1 MTGLAIPAPK
11 CDHKVQ
17 MIARLGKEIQH
28 EDSIYYWAWK
38 NGIPVY
44 SPALTD
50 GSIGDMLYFHTYKN
64 PGLVIDL
71 VADIRAMNDEA
82 IKAAPRKTGM
92 LILGGGD
99 DLCPWWLG
107 SSMCSSQWKARS
119 CTKRSLKS
127 SLEGFPLKN

>member
-1 MTGLAIPAPK
+1 
-11 CDHKVQ
+11 
-17 MIARLGKEIQH
+17 MIARLGREIQD

-64 PGLVIDL
+64 PGLVLDL

-92 LILGGGD
+92 LILGGGNH
-99 DLCPWWLG
+99 
-107 SSMCSSQWKARS
+107 CSESYLSAVHAFLSVRE
-119 CTKRSLKS
+119 
-127 SLEGFPLKN
+127 EGVGGTLRMTTTNPVQIFLLV

>member
-1 MTGLAIPAPK
+1 
-11 CDHKVQ
+11 
-17 MIARLGKEIQH
+17 MIARLGQEIQN

-38 NGIPVY
+38 NKIPVY

-64 PGLVIDL
+64 PGLVLDL

-92 LILGGGD
+92 LILGGGKPG
-99 DLCPWWLG
+99 LLLHQ
-107 SSMCSSQWKARS
+107 CSVCQQAR
-119 CTKRSLKS
+119 
-127 SLEGFPLKN
+127 FH

>member
-1 MTGLAIPAPK
+1 
-11 CDHKVQ
+11 

-50 GSIGDMLYFHTYKN
+50 GSIGDMIYFHTYKN
-64 PGLVIDL
+64 PGLVLDL

-92 LILGGGD
+92 LILGGGKYI
-99 DLCPWWLG
+99 L
-107 SSMCSSQWKARS
+107 S
-119 CTKRSLKS
+119 CYRQYSCILTVSVQAIRKS
-127 SLEGFPLKN
+127 IFVSEYSFAWVG

>member
-1 MTGLAIPAPK
+1 MVVATSKSNFFPRCAIFNAHGSGFFIPRKLNAAVAF
-11 CDHKVQ
+11 CQ
-17 MIARLGKEIQH
+17 MIARLGKEIGS

-50 GSIGDMLYFHTYKN
+50 GSIGDMLFFHSYRS
-64 PGLVIDL
+64 PGLVLDL

-92 LILGGGD
+92 IILGGGM
-99 DLCPWWLG
+99 LP
-107 SSMCSSQWKARS
+107 KAFR
-119 CTKRSLKS
+119 
-127 SLEGFPLKN
+127 